1 MCIRRHFRSS
11 ACAGRAPHDSGVSRH
26 THLGM
31 RIKHDPSTSDI
42 STSCPPLAC
51 DAADF
56 RAPGGSARLDY
67 LCIYR
72 ANFADALRHAAFVEV
87 TRNRPTR
94 SVGYAPTLFSFF
106 RSSSGCAAGSSA
118 GASPAKRTL
127 DARGEIGWCRA
138 GCGRMRQSALQ
149 DNANNDESNPT
160 L

>member
-1 MCIRRHFRSS
+1 
-11 ACAGRAPHDSGVSRH
+11 
-26 THLGM
+26 M

-94 SVGYAPTLFSFF
+94 SVGYAPTLFILKEIHGPLMVAGTFLN
-106 RSSSGCAAGSSA
+106 RPRHAA
-118 GASPAKRTL
+118 R
-127 DARGEIGWCRA
+127 W
-138 GCGRMRQSALQ
+138 
-149 DNANNDESNPT
+149 
-160 L
+160 